1 MVYEQKRIVQKD
13 YKGHIMVNII
23 NLSTFPKRAQA
34 ASLSTRATFKMVD
47 VNAMVETLRDRLAQ
61 PFGKNI
67 TVRFTALELKKSSL
81 CAICNTYTFMTLSVT
96 IAA

>member
-1 MVYEQKRIVQKD
+1 MVYEQKRIVQED

-47 VNAMVETLRDRLAQ
+47 VNAMVEPLQGQSPQSMARATIGT
-61 PFGKNI
+61 FM
-67 TVRFTALELKKSSL
+67 ALGVKKSSP
-81 CAICNTYTFMTLSVT
+81 
-96 IAA
+96 